1 MEPRGEVF
9 VAGLVLSI
17 AVLVISVMISI
28 WSRKFTRNLGD
39 YYVAGRSIGA
49 LNNGLA
55 MVSLSLSLTTFIGL
69 TAFIIGNM
77 YVGVAVYAAFTS
89 AFIAMLLLAA
99 PYLRRHKS
107 FTTMAFISERF
118 DSKTLR
124 VMSVVVMLIVSVIY
138 LAGNLKGIGIV
149 FYWLLGVPEIWGIIV
164 GGLVVTLYV
173 TLGGMYGVTYNQT
186 FQTIVLLFCLMFPVA
201 IILRALGA
209 SGWAFPPLGYGN
221 MVPAM
226 GELPRG
232 FAFFWPMSVHPVT
245 YIALFLGSFFGI
257 IGLPHFVMRYFTVR
271 DAREARWST
280 VLCVFLVGLVNT
292 TVYATGF
299 AAVYFLNTKAV
310 ELGITLSPE
319 HYDYI
324 VFLMVEHLASN
335 AWLAIAIAG
344 SVAAGLSTVAGL
356 LMIMGAGLVHD
367 LYGEF
372 KNKMQALPFGAVL
385 GFVIGIAFNQILI
398 TFFGVAS
405 MPLVWGLIGLFLGGA
420 REYLF
425 FKPDMD
431 DDKKL
436 KLSYGAMLL
445 VGILVIVFSFEPP
458 EFILEAIMW
467 AFGIAAAALGV
478 PIVLGIWWKRT
489 TKQGVAAGMTVGFL
503 LAFYLFITISY
514 LGNDPTTI
522 FLPLFAQTL
531 YGPGGWIKSL
541 ALLVPLSFIV
551 TIVTSWLTPAPAEKL
566 QRQVD
571 EMHGWTDFDEKR
583 YNGKGLPIT
592 IVVLSILVIAFMFT
606 LADLFP
612 RLPGQ

>member
-9 VAGLVLSI
+9 ILGLILSI
-17 AVLVISVMISI
+17 AVLVISILISV
-28 WSRKFTRNLGD
+28 WARRFTRNLGD

-49 LNNGLA
+49 VNNGLA
-55 MVSLSLSLTTFIGL
+55 MVSLALSLTTFIGL

-77 YVGVAVYAAFTS
+77 YVGITAYTGFTS

-107 FTTMAFISERF
+107 FTTMAFIAERF

-124 VMSVVVMLIVSVIY
+124 LMSVVVMLVVSVLY

-201 IILRALGA
+201 VVLRAIGA
-209 SGWAFPPLGYGN
+209 SGWFFPPLGYGN
-221 MVPAM
+221 LVTVM
-226 GELPRG
+226 ETLPRG
-232 FAFFWPMSVHPVT
+232 FAFFWPMTVHPVT

-299 AAVYFLNTKAV
+299 AAVFFLNTKAV
-310 ELGITLSPE
+310 ELGITLKPE
-319 HYDYI
+319 HYDYV
-324 VFLMVEHLASN
+324 VFLLIEQLAN
-335 AWLAIAIAG
+335 TTWLAVAIAG

-356 LMIMGAGLVHD
+356 LMIMGAGLIHD
-367 LYGEF
+367 FYG
-372 KNKMQALPFGAVL
+372 VL
-385 GFVIGIAFNQILI
+385 
-398 TFFGVAS
+398 
-405 MPLVWGLIGLFLGGA
+405 
-420 REYLF
+420 
-425 FKPDMD
+425 KPDVD
-431 DDKKL
+431 DEKKL
-436 KLSYGAMLL
+436 KLSYAAML
-445 VGILVIVFSFEPP
+445 VIGILVILFSLNPP

-467 AFGIAAAALGV
+467 AFGLAAAALGI

-489 TKQGVAAGMTVGFL
+489 TKQGVAVGMTFGFL
-503 LAFYLFITISY
+503 LTFILFILISY
-514 LGNDPTTI
+514 LKWDPVTVP
-522 FLPLFAQTL
+522 LPFFAKYL
-531 YGPGGWIKSL
+531 YGPGGWIK
-541 ALLVPLSFIV
+541 AMAVTVPLSFIL
-551 TIVTSWLTPAPAEKL
+551 TIVVSWLTPAPPEHVQK
-566 QRQVD
+566 QVD
-571 EMHGWTDFDEKR
+571 EMHGWSDYDPRR
-583 YNGKGLPIT
+583 YNSKILPIV
-592 IVVLSILVIAFMFT
+592 IVILSIFIMYFMSFEPEPGT
-606 LADLFP
+606 FP
-612 RLPGQ
+612 RLPGQEWTIEK